1 MAPTEVTMRATSLT
15 RLLLLSLPLALA
27 RAGETDLSA
36 LTLGK
41 IILGPPVTTE
51 SLAGKVVMV
60 EFWGTH

>member
-1 MAPTEVTMRATSLT
+1 MRLMT

-27 RAGETDLSA
+27 QAGETDLSA

-41 IILGPPVTTE
+41 VIHGPPATTE